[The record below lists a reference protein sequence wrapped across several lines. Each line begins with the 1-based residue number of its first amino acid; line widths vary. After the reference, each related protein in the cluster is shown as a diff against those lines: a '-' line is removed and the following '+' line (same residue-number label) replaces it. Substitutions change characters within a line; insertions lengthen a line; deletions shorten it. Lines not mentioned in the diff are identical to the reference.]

1 MRTEVEFAGVVFK
14 NPVIVAS
21 SPLTGTVRK
30 LKALEAAG
38 AAGFSTPVVRRQR
51 AALSMHMRA
60 YRVADRWGVFGGPG
74 LTLGE
79 AVDLVKAAKRE
90 VKGRIIANI
99 KGEVDDPDGWVELA
113 QAMEKAG
120 ADMLELGNLGPLYY
134 QPFEVVHPRR
144 YDPDLERD
152 GRNVKA
158 VVESVNIPVLCK
170 MSLHVPD
177 IVALAKVCA
186 AKGADGLTAT
196 GELSGPVGVD
206 IYHGGKGLFPG
217 AVMNRVADQMGP
229 WIKPLSLRCALVLSM
244 SVDLPLAGCGGIMD
258 WEDAIERM
266 MVGATALQLCSTI
279 YWNGTKAIT
288 RCLEGME
295 RFMQEYGYDDFEEIV
310 GLGKQ
315 YCVSPTEFFHE
326 VKDLL
331 AGVDEEKCTGCG
343 ICIEGLGDCFALHVE
358 DGVARV
364 DSSQCYGCA
373 LCQYFCPSK
382 AISMRER
389 PADIPLPGFWDYGP
403 GAGRGT

>member
-1 MRTEVEFAGVVFK
+1 MGTEVEFAGVAFK

-30 LKALEAAG
+30 LKALEDAG
-38 AAGFSTPVVRRQR
+38 AAGFSIPIVEKER
-51 AALSMHMRA
+51 ASLDMHMRV
-60 YRVADRWGVFGGPG
+60 YRVGDRWGVFGGPG
-74 LTLGE
+74 LILSE
-79 AVDLVKAAKRE
+79 AIELVRAAKRE

-99 KGEVDDPDGWVELA
+99 RGELGDPDGWVELA

-120 ADMLELGNLGPLYY
+120 ADMLELGNLGPLYHA
-134 QPFEVVHPRR
+134 PFEVMYAGR
-144 YDPDLERD
+144 YEPDLVRD

-170 MSLHVPD
+170 MGVHVPD
-177 IVALAKVCA
+177 IMALAKVCA
-186 AKGADGLTAT
+186 ANGADGLTTT
-196 GELSGPVGVD
+196 GVLRGLVGLD
-206 IYHGGKGLFPG
+206 IYHGGTGLFPG
-217 AVMNRVADQMGP
+217 AVLNGVAAQMGP
-229 WIKPLSLRCALVLSM
+229 WIKPLSMRCALVLSM
-244 SVDLPLAGCGGIMD
+244 SVDLPLAGCGGIMN
-258 WEDAIERM
+258 WEDAVERM
-266 MVGATALQLCSTI
+266 MVGATVIELCSAI

-288 RCLEGME
+288 RCVEGME
-295 RFMQEYGYDDFEEIV
+295 RFMQEYGYEDFQEII

-331 AGVDEEKCTGCG
+331 AQVDEEKCTGCG
-343 ICIEGLGDCFALHVE
+343 MCVEGLGDCFALYIE

-364 DSSQCYGCA
+364 DPPQCYGCA

-389 PADIPLPGFWDYGP
+389 PADVPLPGFWDYGAKYG
-403 GAGRGT
+403 GA